1 MKTAQELPATVTAL
15 LPRAQA
21 GEQQAM
27 NDLLTQIT
35 PYVAR
40 VCSSVAHHHSSDAAQ
55 EALLA
60 IYRGLTSLREP
71 AAFYGWVRSVTV
83 REAVRTVKRL
93 GDGATCTPVEARYE
107 ANPLDRVHIN
117 DVLERLSTPHREV
130 LTLRVYGL
138 NEEEMAEALSLP
150 IGTVRSRLHRA
161 RRSFQE
167 AWQPSAPCPGRQN
180 PTTKSRRS

>member
-1 MKTAQELPATVTAL
+1 MTIAHEPNPVPAL
-15 LPRAQA
+15 LVRAQ
-21 GEQQAM
+21 GGDGQAM
-27 NDLLTQIT
+27 NELLTHIT

-40 VCSSVAHHHSSDAAQ
+40 VCASVARYHSSDAMQ

-60 IYRGLTSLREP
+60 IYRGLTTVREP

-93 GDGATCTPVEARYE
+93 NDAATCSSVEARHE
-107 ANPLDRVHIN
+107 ANPLEGVHIN

-130 LTLRVYGL
+130 LTLRAWGL
-138 NEEEMAEALSLP
+138 NEEEMAETLHLP
-150 IGTVRSRLHRA
+150 VGTVRSRLHRA

-167 AWQPSAPCPGRQN
+167 AWAPSAA
-180 PTTKSRRS
+180 